1 MEKYKIE
8 VFTGDSG
15 GSGTINY
22 ISIRLIGTKS
32 STEPQILNKSS
43 VFKKGEKKEFTVECQ
58 PSLGT
63 LLLLELESEIRFFY
77 DDNWFCSKL
86 IVTTPE
92 GTQHHFPCYQW
103 LDSKHKILLRD
114 TVALLRNKE
123 AKGNLLDQRQQNLE
137 ERCKVF
143 RWREF
148 LPGLPNGIDA
158 SIASQL
164 PPVVQFSLAQSLNF
178 DITGKKIMGELKWE
192 TWFHHSDVWNNLEE
206 LHHLFHH
213 HHTKT
218 FDYVKHHWDSD
229 EFFGYQ
235 LLNGLNPM
243 MIQCCSELPPN
254 FPVTDDMVKF
264 SLKKEMKNGNI
275 FLCDYKRLKGFEGI
289 VINNR
294 QQYVAAPLC
303 LLFSTPEKK
312 LIPIAIQ
319 LLQDPGESN
328 PIFLPTD
335 SKWDWLLA
343 KTFVRNAE
351 FYEHELNFHLLHT
364 HLFGEVITIATLRNL
379 PSAHPLFKLLIPHTR
394 YNLHINVMARDRLIS
409 SNGVFAKYTAIGF
422 CGVTKFLGNASSSL
436 TYSSL
441 CLPDNI
447 MERGVENIPNYYYRD
462 DGLDLWNVI
471 NVFVQRVIVHYYL
484 NDADVERDSELQNWI
499 KEIFQNGFM
508 GNVSTG
514 IPQSLNKVDEL
525 VKFVTM
531 VIFTV
536 SAQHA
541 AVNNGQFEFGGWM
554 PNFPSTIRQPPP
566 TRKGA
571 TTEQTVVDAMPD
583 VNTTVNILIVL
594 YTLSKNS
601 SDHYPLGY
609 YPEELFDD
617 SGPRQAFADFKT
629 DLDHLTAKIEKRN
642 RHLKLPY
649 TYLSPQNVDNSVAI

>member
-1 MEKYKIE
+1 MEKYRIK
-8 VFTGDSG
+8 VFTGDYEN
-15 GSGTINY
+15 SGTINY
-22 ISIRLIGTKS
+22 ISIRLIGTKN

-43 VFKKGEKKEFTVECQ
+43 LKMGEKHELSLECQ
-58 PSLGT
+58 SSLGT
-63 LLLLELESEIRFFY
+63 LLLAELETKKYFIP
-77 DDNWFCSKL
+77 DMWFCSKL

-92 GTQHHFPCYQW
+92 GTQHHFPCYRW
-103 LDSKHKILLRD
+103 LDSKHKLLLRD
-114 TVALLRNKE
+114 TVALLRHEETEK
-123 AKGNLLDQRQQNLE
+123 KLLNQRQEDLE
-137 ERCKVF
+137 QKCKVI
-143 RWREF
+143 RWRKY
-148 LPGLPNGIDA
+148 LSGIPMIIDA
-158 SIASQL
+158 STTSEL
-164 PPVVQFSLAQSLNF
+164 PPEVQFSRTK
-178 DITGKKIMGELKWE
+178 DISFQGNSTIAFTELKLE
-192 TWFHHSDVWNNLEE
+192 TWRHLSDVWNNLEE
-206 LHHLFHH
+206 LQQLFQCHDE
-213 HHTKT
+213 TT

-243 MIQCCSELPPN
+243 MIQCCSELPLN

-264 SLKKEMKNGNI
+264 SLKKEIKNGNI
-275 FLCDYKRLKGFEGI
+275 FLCDYKRLKGLVGN

-319 LLQDPGESN
+319 LMQDPGESN

-343 KTFVRNAE
+343 KIFVRNAD
-351 FYEHELNFHLLHT
+351 FYEHELNFHLLRT
-364 HLFGEVITIATLRNL
+364 HLLGEVFTIATLRNL

-394 YNLHINVMARDRLIS
+394 YNLHVDILARDRLIS
-409 SNGVFAKYTAIGF
+409 PDGVIPKYSSIGF
-422 CGVTKFLGNASSSL
+422 DGQIKFLQSATASL

-441 CLPDNI
+441 CLPEDI
-447 MERGVENIPNYYYRD
+447 AERGVEKIPNYYYRD

-471 NVFVQRVIVHYYL
+471 NTFVQRVIVHYYL
-484 NDADVERDSELQNWI
+484 NDADVERDFELQNWI

-508 GNVSTG
+508 GNASTG

-531 VIFTV
+531 LIFTV

-583 VNTTVNILIVL
+583 VDTTVNILSVL
-594 YTLSKNS
+594 YTLSNKS

-609 YPEELFDD
+609 YPEQLFDD
-617 SGPRQAFADFKT
+617 SGPSQAFADFKT

-649 TYLSPQNVDNSVAI
+649 TYLSPKNVDNSVAI

>member
-1 MEKYKIE
+1 M
-8 VFTGDSG
+8 
-15 GSGTINY
+15 
-22 ISIRLIGTKS
+22 
-32 STEPQILNKSS
+32 
-43 VFKKGEKKEFTVECQ
+43 
-58 PSLGT
+58 
-63 LLLLELESEIRFFY
+63 
-77 DDNWFCSKL
+77 WFCSKL
-86 IVTTPE
+86 IVTTPK
-92 GTQHHFPCYQW
+92 GTQHHFPCYRW
-103 LDSKHKILLRD
+103 LDNNNKIILRD
-114 TVALLRNKE
+114 AVALLKNQETMK
-123 AKGNLLDQRQQNLE
+123 KLLNQRQENLE
-137 ERCKVF
+137 QKCKVI
-143 RWREF
+143 RWRKY
-148 LPGLPNGIDA
+148 LSGIPMIIDA
-158 SIASQL
+158 STTSEL
-164 PPVVQFSLAQSLNF
+164 PPEAQFTRTKNMSFKGNSTIVF
-178 DITGKKIMGELKWE
+178 TELMLE
-192 TWFHHSDVWNNLEE
+192 TWRHLSDVWNNLEE
-206 LHHLFHH
+206 LQHLFQCHDN
-213 HHTKT
+213 TT
-218 FDYVKHHWDSD
+218 FDYVKDHWDSD

-243 MIQCCSELPPN
+243 MIQRCSELPLN
-254 FPVTDDMVKF
+254 FPVTDDMVNF
-264 SLKKEMKNGNI
+264 SLKNEMKNGNI
-275 FLCDYKRLKGFEGI
+275 FLCDYKSLNGLVGN
-289 VINNR
+289 VVNNR

-303 LLFSTPEKK
+303 LLFSTAEKK

-319 LLQDPGESN
+319 LMQDPGESN

-343 KTFVRNAE
+343 KTFVRNAD
-351 FYEHELNFHLLHT
+351 FYEHELNFHLLRT
-364 HLFGEVITIATLRNL
+364 HLLGEVFTIATLRNL

-409 SNGVFAKYTAIGF
+409 SNGVLAKYSAIGSD
-422 CGVTKFLGNASSSL
+422 GIIKFLQNATASL

-441 CLPDNI
+441 CLPDDI
-447 MERGVENIPNYYYRD
+447 MERGVKNIPNYYYRD

-471 NVFVQRVIVHYYL
+471 TKFVQRVIVHYYL
-484 NDADVERDSELQNWI
+484 NDADVEGDSELQNWI
-499 KEIFQNGFM
+499 KEIQNGFM
-508 GNVSTG
+508 GNASPG

-571 TTEQTVVDAMPD
+571 TTEQTFMDAMPD
-583 VNTTVNILIVL
+583 VNTTVNILSVL
-594 YTLSKNS
+594 YTLSIKS

-629 DLDHLTAKIEKRN
+629 DLDRLTAKFEKRN
-642 RHLKLPY
+642 QNLNLPY